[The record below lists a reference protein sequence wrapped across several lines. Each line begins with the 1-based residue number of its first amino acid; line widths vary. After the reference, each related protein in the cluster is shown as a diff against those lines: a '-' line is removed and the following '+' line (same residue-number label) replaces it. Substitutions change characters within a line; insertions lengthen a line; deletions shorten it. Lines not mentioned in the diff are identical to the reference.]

1 MSSKLTTPLSI
12 LAFFYILIIS
22 LILVIIGL
30 GFVVAHDI
38 NHYLKNREDF
48 VAVKHC
54 KRYYEEGNFG
64 LYERCYQQTVAYL
77 EAQNHKDTENTIK

>member
-1 MSSKLTTPLSI
+1 MPRKIITPISI

-22 LILVIIGL
+22 LVFVIIGL
-30 GFVVAHDI
+30 GFVVAYDI

-54 KRYYEEGNFG
+54 KRYYEEGELG
-64 LYERCYQQTVAYL
+64 LYERCYQQVIASF
-77 EAQNHKDTENTIK
+77 ESQKNK